1 MKRNT
6 VFIAYLTNYGGIE
19 TFMLRMI
26 EWLKE
31 QGQDVYVFGDKDRN
45 VNEKLAD
52 EIRKAGGEVDTIS
65 FRGREKRI
73 PELKE
78 RFLHKKVLCIVFSY
92 PGAILAD
99 EIFGRNDNT
108 DIVFYDPHQFGLMMD
123 YWSTRKRLKPI
134 LRALSGYVCKRMYK
148 NHQIIFMDRLC
159 KDRTLTEFGIK
170 EQFADDLLYLPMKI
184 RGFDEQKIEAKYKKG
199 KFTIL
204 SICRMDF
211 PFKGYLF
218 GLLDDFK
225 RIHKEVPDSTL
236 TIIGGGKDES
246 RLKEKINSM
255 DAALKESI
263 FWIPGLTYEQLEPY
277 FEEAMLYIGMGTTV
291 MDAVNRGV
299 PALPVGSYTYQC
311 RGYGYFYKD
320 AANLGGLHGER
331 EIFSL
336 IKQIASLDQDAYLEL
351 CKKDHEGLAKIYD
364 IDSIGN
370 CFLRYKNLKHGVFN
384 VFERKIVSIGK
395 RYIK

>member
-6 VFIAYLTNYGGIE
+6 IFIAYLMNYGGIE

-45 VNEKLAD
+45 VNEKLVD

-73 PELKE
+73 SEIKK
-78 RFLHKKVLCIVFSY
+78 RFFHKKVLCIVFSY
-92 PGAILAD
+92 PGVILAD
-99 EIFGRNDNT
+99 QIFGRNDNT

-123 YWSTRKRLKPI
+123 YWTTRKGLKPI
-134 LRALSGYVCKRMYK
+134 LRALSGYVCRRMYQ
-148 NHQIIFMDRLC
+148 NHQIIFMDQLC
-159 KDRTLTEFGIK
+159 KNRTLNEFRLR
-170 EQFADDLLYLPMKI
+170 ERFADDLLYLPMKI
-184 RGFDEQKIEAKYKKG
+184 QDFDEQKIETKHKKG

-225 RIHKEVPDSTL
+225 RLHKEVPHSTL

-246 RLKEKINSM
+246 QLKEKINSM
-255 DAALKESI
+255 ETALRESI

-311 RGYGYFYKD
+311 RGYDYFYKD

-336 IKQIASLDQDAYLEL
+336 IKQIASLDRVDYLEL
-351 CKKDHEGLAKIYD
+351 CKKDHDGLEKLYD
-364 IDSIGN
+364 IDFIGN
-370 CFLRYKNLKHGVFN
+370 CFLKFKNHKHGIFN
-384 VFERKIVSIGK
+384 VFERKLVSIGK